1 MRRTITTSLTV
12 LVLALPSAQL
22 ATAATKPPKKK
33 VIVTFKKF
41 TGAPAQA
48 DRWGNLVV
56 TISIRTTTTIRG
68 TKKSVSRRMV
78 EIYVP
83 VYPDHTDR
91 SVYINQNALP
101 TLKSEA
107 LYAQSANIDTVS
119 GATYTSQAF
128 MQSLEAAIVKS
139 QNQ

>member
-1 MRRTITTSLTV
+1 VRRTITTTLTV

-33 VIVTFKKF
+33 VVVTFKKF
-41 TGAPAQA
+41 TGAAAQA
-48 DRWGNLVV
+48 DRWGDLVV

-128 MQSLEAAIVKS
+128 MQSLEAAVVKS
-139 QNQ
+139 QTG